1 MNLFNP
7 ANSIEKDTSESK
19 YFVINSHQILSFK
32 NENFLRPLN
41 SDELNW
47 SGLVVKRKHFLGHLN
62 NESCFVVSTE
72 GECSLEQAHF
82 SDLRSM
88 LGRIPDDLFSVIS
101 RAIQIQHWFDA
112 HKFCGYCGNEL
123 KEDSNERAM
132 ICNNCNAPPAYPKI
146 APCVITLI
154 HRDDEILLAHNVN
167 FPDNFFSTLAGFIE
181 PGESVESALERE
193 VLEEVGIE
201 VKNIKYFGSQSWPF
215 PSQLMLGYFAEYS
228 SGEVKPDLE
237 EIDEAAWFKLN
248 NLPNTPPSNI
258 SISGKLIEHYV
269 KENL

>member
-1 MNLFNP
+1 
-7 ANSIEKDTSESK
+7 
-19 YFVINSHQILSFK
+19 
-32 NENFLRPLN
+32 
-41 SDELNW
+41 
-47 SGLVVKRKHFLGHLN
+47 
-62 NESCFVVSTE
+62 
-72 GECSLEQAHF
+72 
-82 SDLRSM
+82 
-88 LGRIPDDLFSVIS
+88 
-101 RAIQIQHWFDA
+101 
-112 HKFCGYCGNEL
+112 
-123 KEDSNERAM
+123 M